1 MAFVRHMGHHGS
13 APRRSTAIF
22 WLINLVQPLAAAS
35 LVGTNTWHSHARPR
49 GRRSSTAFMEEPNA
63 LSQPSPSQRGLLVAA
78 STPFITHEASL
89 PMLSRRLISDRARL
103 IFAFMLEYVG
113 DAEVGLDADVYAS
126 GGYVR
131 DLLLGRISNDL
142 DLSLCLA
149 RCPPGV
155 TIGTVAAGMPEFA
168 RRRPDLAIEL
178 VSVVS
183 ALSDTAREKRMDA
196 AQVCLTIC
204 GESLLVDLM
213 PTSGAESYD
222 AASRVPR
229 RDARGT
235 PQSDSLR
242 RDLTIGSMLLLVT
255 RRAPTRQGTV
265 RRRALVAAERVRR
278 WGRARNAG
286 AADGVAGSDDSEKF
300 AVAATAAA
308 AAADLDFV
316 ILDYN
321 GGIEDVL
328 SRVIR
333 APTPSASL
341 RAVWTEAIST
351 PQEAQLAAEL
361 FGAAP
366 GDGGGSVGPLPA
378 MASAALCPESV
389 AVASPELGP
398 GERNDEAER
407 LQALWWAKMMRDDPL
422 RLLRALRFA
431 ATLGFRLHP
440 SFWLAAPF
448 ALQPGALDSKVSQT
462 RKLDELRKLAKLG
475 PSQLVAF
482 FSSVLDPPATYGA
495 SGQPIEL
502 RAAFRKSLLGLSPPQ
517 EVASTALVA
526 PMDVEVA
533 RELVSHL
540 PPELST
546 DAIIGAVL
554 ASSLLSCSL
563 SSGGSVGPLPAMASA
578 ALCPESV
585 ATPELGR
592 GERPET
598 ELGTSDD
605 AWLGDGPMATEA
617 LPTAVEILRAL
628 GAEPGRSQGM
638 AALQTALRDT
648 RQACDTL
655 GATTAMRQAA
665 LEPITTALR
674 LLEPLPVLGVHRLF
688 ADAAAPPVALGSPL
702 ALSLGAVRSLF
713 EGGSLLE
720 PAESSEPS
728 SAQLAAGWGRTRQPL
743 APADERAADFAIME
757 RLWSVLKLDSSL
769 AQRRLEVGP
778 DHVLALLATQPVAS
792 EYASRLGLHTRVLL
806 QGATP
811 RVLGSAVAELPEVP
825 PHLRGLLIVQL
836 QLLCLLRGEAPSLA
850 TAVEVR
856 SCLGGLMGKLTDEWW
871 AEQAGGRA
879 GDQSSEPRWV
889 ESVLN
894 SQYEKPEKRSK

>member
-1 MAFVRHMGHHGS
+1 M
-13 APRRSTAIF
+13 AIF
-22 WLINLVQPLAAAS
+22 WLINLLQPLAAAS
-35 LVGTNTWHSHARPR
+35 LVGTWHSHARLR
-49 GRRSSTAFMEEPNA
+49 GHRSSTAFMEEPKA

-103 IFAFMLEYVG
+103 IFAFVLEYVG

-168 RRRPDLAIEL
+168 RRRPDLAISA

-183 ALSDTAREKRMDA
+183 ALSETAREKRMDA

-242 RDLTIGSMLLLVT
+242 RDLTIGSMLLHVT
-255 RRAPTRQGTV
+255 RRAPTRQGTA

-286 AADGVAGSDDSEKF
+286 AADGVADSDDSEEF

-321 GGIEDVL
+321 GGIEDVF

-333 APTPSASL
+333 APVPRNASL

-351 PQEAQLAAEL
+351 PQGAQLAAEL

-366 GDGGGSVGPLPA
+366 SDGGGGSVGPLPA

-398 GERNDEAER
+398 GARNEEADR

-448 ALQPGALDSKVSQT
+448 ALQPGALDRKVSQT

-502 RAAFRKSLLGLSPPQ
+502 RAAFRKSLLGLSPPRGA
-517 EVASTALVA
+517 ASTALAA

-540 PPELST
+540 PPELSA

-563 SSGGSVGPLPAMASA
+563 SGGGSVGPLSAMASA

-592 GERPET
+592 GERPEA
-598 ELGTSDD
+598 ELGMSDD
-605 AWLGDGPMATEA
+605 AWLGDGPMAMEA

-628 GAEPGRSQGM
+628 RAEPGRSQGM
-638 AALQTALRDT
+638 AALQSALRDT
-648 RQACDTL
+648 RQACDAL
-655 GATTAMRQAA
+655 GATTAMRKAA
-665 LEPITTALR
+665 LEPISTAMR

-702 ALSLGAVRSLF
+702 ALSLGAVRSLL
-713 EGGSLLE
+713 EGGRLLE

-728 SAQLAAGWGRTRQPL
+728 GAQLAAGWGRARQPL

-811 RVLGSAVAELPEVP
+811 RVLGSAVSELPEVP
-825 PHLRGLLIVQL
+825 PHLRGLLIAQL

-850 TAVEVR
+850 TAAEVR
-856 SCLGGLMGKLTDEWW
+856 SCLGGLMAKLTDEWW
-871 AEQAGGRA
+871 AEQVGGRA
-879 GDQSSEPRWV
+879 QEQGSKPRWV
-889 ESVLN
+889 GSALN
-894 SQYEKPEKRSK
+894 PEYQKPEKRSSST

>member
-1 MAFVRHMGHHGS
+1 
-13 APRRSTAIF
+13 
-22 WLINLVQPLAAAS
+22 
-35 LVGTNTWHSHARPR
+35 
-49 GRRSSTAFMEEPNA
+49 MEEPKA
-63 LSQPSPSQRGLLVAA
+63 LSQPSPSERGLLVAA

-103 IFAFMLEYVG
+103 IFAFVLEYVG

-183 ALSDTAREKRMDA
+183 VLSDTAREKRMDA

-222 AASRVPR
+222 AASRVPV
-229 RDARGT
+229 RDSRGT

-255 RRAPTRQGTV
+255 RRAPTRQSTV

-286 AADGVAGSDDSEKF
+286 TADGVADSDDSDDSEEF

-321 GGIEDVL
+321 GGIEDVF

-333 APTPSASL
+333 APVPRNASL

-366 GDGGGSVGPLPA
+366 TSRDGGGSVGPLPA

-398 GERNDEAER
+398 GEGNDEAER

-448 ALQPGALDSKVSQT
+448 ALQPSALDGKVSQT

-475 PSQLVAF
+475 PPQLVAF

-502 RAAFRKSLLGLSPPQ
+502 RAAFRRSLLGLSPPQ
-517 EVASTALVA
+517 GPASTALAA

-540 PPELST
+540 PPELSA

-563 SSGGSVGPLPAMASA
+563 SGGGSVGPLPAMASA

-598 ELGTSDD
+598 EPGMSDD

-628 GAEPGRSQGM
+628 DAEPGRSQGM

-688 ADAAAPPVALGSPL
+688 AEAAAPPVSLGSPL
-702 ALSLGAVRSLF
+702 ALSLGAVRSLL

-728 SAQLAAGWGRTRQPL
+728 SAQLAAGWGRARQPL

-811 RVLGSAVAELPEVP
+811 RVLGSAVSELPEVP
-825 PHLRGLLIVQL
+825 PHLRGLLITQL
-836 QLLCLLRGEAPSLA
+836 QLLCLLRGETPSLT
-850 TAVEVR
+850 TAAEVR

-871 AEQAGGRA
+871 AEQVGGRA
-879 GDQSSEPRWV
+879 EEQGSEPRWV
-889 ESVLN
+889 GSALN
-894 SQYEKPEKRSK
+894 PEYEKPEKRSK